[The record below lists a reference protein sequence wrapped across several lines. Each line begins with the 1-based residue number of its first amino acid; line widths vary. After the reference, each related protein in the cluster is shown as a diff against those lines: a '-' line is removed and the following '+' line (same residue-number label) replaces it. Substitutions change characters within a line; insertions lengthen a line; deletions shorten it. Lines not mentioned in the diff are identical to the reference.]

1 MKLQQPKTIIPS
13 PNFSAEEYAQVLGLL
28 KNAGSVV
35 RGIKLIQNPTPLGI
49 ASLLADV
56 ASEKLTDK
64 TVSENFID
72 YLRKNIRPATG
83 TGNVGPDKS
92 GTVIAEGGY
101 FRDPTQKDATAMRA
115 GQYAEG
121 GSIGPV
127 KLGYN
132 NVFPL
137 DPNAPTLT
145 FAEDRPVEKTEL
157 TPEEK
162 AELLAQIAAQ
172 QPAQQPA
179 EASALQ
185 KGIGTLETGATLAS
199 SGPAFL
205 AGLAN
210 LLGTLTP
217 PEARTMGIM
226 GMPQIQPGQYDRPAT
241 PDFREALDRYRS
253 TVEALTYMP
262 RTEEGQRQL
271 GAVGEFLEPLAYASE
286 QLGAG
291 TEFLTGSPLAG
302 EYAEE
307 FGLDLLSLGVG
318 KAIVFGAKA
327 KGRFGEKAREA
338 EKLAKDGKSDL
349 KINKQTGATRTSEN
363 KFIVA
368 TPFKGPRGLEL
379 KESLREGGETG
390 FIEKFYTGDYPK
402 NVVLEDFI
410 EFEDFF
416 EAYPEA
422 KNIPVLPVTEIPDV
436 GDWGFAVPAVQFDPL
451 KGVFYVKAQ
460 KNYGRVEGEPDIKL
474 DNAVFEDY
482 SYGSRGRTNFAFALQ
497 SYVNHKEGLVLPKGA
512 LTTDRDLPFAGETS
526 PEAARLKST
535 AYESRG
541 LEKRQ
546 GRLSRSALED
556 ELEMTFPALR
566 EELTMPEIYERR
578 RRALVRGVKTSDEGL
593 GDQYVEAIHDVYGFP
608 PPAGDTRALGVVE
621 DQLRSENLT
630 LPVEMGS
637 LVSDLPFNTNLGSFE
652 SKLLVNARNL
662 KQEKIGDPKSGK
674 SGPTS
679 GDRYAELLQ
688 KTSSA
693 EELELSGILSW
704 LRGRKGVTKAD
715 LVFELEKRSVPIRQ
729 LDTGKQKDQQLE
741 FRYGIAEENIPVLD
755 PRSKPQNTGTIEF
768 VTDPDRRFVDELG
781 REIDLPRRHGM
792 SKNNFGWVRHSQ
804 RAFED
809 DNGALR
815 RPTLV
820 IEEIQSDIHQKAK
833 SDQGTL
839 LQLRVNQLLRDGR
852 YLRDAFDE
860 KAYGSR
866 EVVAENYNDQVTKPA
881 AAQTIT
887 EGFKKFKEAFVER
900 SRQQGTRE
908 DVIQAGLEDIDN
920 DLRKAL
926 SQIDTDPNLQAVNA
940 LERGASPRELDSIL
954 PLYMLND
961 ASVSRGFFRDNFAVR
976 KIEQMRRAYPELS
989 DTTYKDIYDPRF
1001 EDAATSIKGTVFAPF
1016 RTQWHQMAIQA
1027 SWKEALEEDLGGLA
1041 LTTKKGS
1048 GQKAGKEHSQYDNE
1062 YLSHLKEIA
1071 KRFNLRIEAVDRAT
1085 NTGGLKLIQQ
1095 DQGNKPDIRY
1105 HYLYLDNPEADLDGL
1120 NEFLRTPIRTSGKP
1134 LAKAMGGG
1142 VESLAPVAR
1151 NMFRGYDDV
1160 RRGVGAYAPYTRR
1173 V

>member
-1 MKLQQPKTIIPS
+1 M
-13 PNFSAEEYAQVLGLL
+13 A
-28 KNAGSVV
+28 
-35 RGIKLIQNPTPLGI
+35 
-49 ASLLADV
+49 
-56 ASEKLTDK
+56 
-64 TVSENFID
+64 TV
-72 YLRKNIRPATG
+72 PAT
-83 TGNVGPDKS
+83 
-92 GTVIAEGGY
+92 
-101 FRDPTQKDATAMRA
+101 Q
-115 GQYAEG
+115 
-121 GSIGPV
+121 
-127 KLGYN
+127 LG
-132 NVFPL
+132 FL

-145 FAEDRPVEKTEL
+145 FAEDRPVEKTAL
-157 TPEEK
+157 TPEEQ
-162 AELLAQIAAQ
+162 AALLAQIA
-172 QPAQQPA
+172 AQQPA

-199 SGPAFL
+199 SGPAYL
-205 AGLAN
+205 VGLAN

-226 GMPQIQPGQYDRPAT
+226 GAPQIQPGQYDRPVT

-253 TVEALTYMP
+253 TVDALTYMP

-307 FGLDLLSLGVG
+307 FGLDLLGLGVG
-318 KAIVFGAKA
+318 KAMIFGAKA

-349 KINKQTGATRTSEN
+349 KINKKTGASRTTEN

-368 TPFKGPRGLEL
+368 TPFKGPRGLKMKKTL
-379 KESLREGGETG
+379 TEGDSTG
-390 FIEKFYTGDYPK
+390 FIEKFYMGDYTLGSFADMDK
-402 NVVLEDFI
+402 VVLEDFL
-410 EFEDFF
+410 EFDDFF

-422 KNIPVLPVTEIPDV
+422 KNIPVMPVRSIPELPGMRNAT
-436 GDWGFAVPAVQFDPL
+436 DWASSVPPVQFDPL
-451 KGVFYVKAQ
+451 TGVFYVKAL
-460 KNYGRVEGEPDIKL
+460 KNFGGEGDPDIQFP
-474 DNAVFEDY
+474 FEVYADGAE
-482 SYGSRGRTNFAFALQ
+482 YGSPASTNFAFALQ

-512 LTTDRDLPFAGETS
+512 LTTDRDVPFTGGIS

-535 AYESRG
+535 AFQRRG
-541 LEKRQ
+541 LEQRE
-546 GRLSRSALED
+546 GRLSRAGLEH
-556 ELEMTFPALR
+556 ELNLTLPALT
-566 EELTMPEIYERR
+566 EELTMPEIYKRR
-578 RRALVRGVKTSDEGL
+578 QQAIESGVRTSEEGF
-593 GDQYVEAIHDVYGFP
+593 GDKYVNAVQDLYGFP
-608 PPAGDTRALGVVE
+608 PPAGDTRALGFVE

-630 LPVEMGS
+630 LPLEMGR

-662 KQEKIGDPKSGK
+662 KQEKIGDPKKDEKGK
-674 SGPTS
+674 SSGPTS

-693 EELELSGILSW
+693 EELELSNILSW
-704 LRGRKGVTKAD
+704 LRGRRGVTKAD

-729 LDTGKQKDQQLE
+729 LDTGRSKNEQLK
-741 FRYGIAEENIPVLD
+741 FRYGIAEKDKPVLD
-755 PRSKPQNTGTIEF
+755 PRSEPQNTGTIEF
-768 VTDPDRRFVDELG
+768 VTNPDRRFVEELG
-781 REIDLPRRHGM
+781 REVDLPKGHGM
-792 SKNNFGWVRHSQ
+792 SKNNFGWLRHSQ

-815 RPTLV
+815 GPTFV

-833 SDQGTL
+833 ANQGKV

-852 YLRDAFDE
+852 YLRNESGDTAP

-887 EGFKKFKEAFVER
+887 EAFKKFKEAFVER

-908 DVIQAGLEDIDN
+908 DVIQSGLEDIDN

-926 SQIDTDPNLQAVNA
+926 SQINTDPELQAVNA
-940 LERGASPRELDSIL
+940 LERGVSPRQLDFIL
-954 PLYMLND
+954 PSYMIND
-961 ASVSRGFFRDNFAVR
+961 ASLSRKFFTDDFGVR
-976 KIEQMRRAYPELS
+976 KVEQMRRAYPELS
-989 DTTYKDIYDPRF
+989 DRTYQDIYDPRF
-1001 EDAATSIKGTVFAPF
+1001 KDEATGVKGTAFAPF
-1016 RTQWHQMAIQA
+1016 RTQWHKMAIQA
-1027 SWKEALEEDLGGLA
+1027 ALKEALEEELGGLA

-1071 KRFNLRIEAVDRAT
+1071 RRFNLRIEPVDRAT

-1095 DQGNKPDIRY
+1095 NEKGLFGQVRNKKPDIRY

-1120 NEFLRTPIRTSGKP
+1120 QEFLRTPIRTSGKP

-1142 VESLAPVAR
+1142 VASMAPVAT
-1151 NMFRGYDDV
+1151 NMFRGDDDV
-1160 RRGVGAYAPYTRR
+1160 RRCVGSYAPLIRR
-1173 V
+1173 A

>member
-1 MKLQQPKTIIPS
+1 
-13 PNFSAEEYAQVLGLL
+13 
-28 KNAGSVV
+28 
-35 RGIKLIQNPTPLGI
+35 
-49 ASLLADV
+49 
-56 ASEKLTDK
+56 
-64 TVSENFID
+64 
-72 YLRKNIRPATG
+72 
-83 TGNVGPDKS
+83 
-92 GTVIAEGGY
+92 
-101 FRDPTQKDATAMRA
+101 
-115 GQYAEG
+115 
-121 GSIGPV
+121 
-127 KLGYN
+127 
-132 NVFPL
+132 
-137 DPNAPTLT
+137 
-145 FAEDRPVEKTEL
+145 
-157 TPEEK
+157 
-162 AELLAQIAAQ
+162 
-172 QPAQQPA
+172 
-179 EASALQ
+179 
-185 KGIGTLETGATLAS
+185 
-199 SGPAFL
+199 
-205 AGLAN
+205 
-210 LLGTLTP
+210 LGTLTP

-307 FGLDLLSLGVG
+307 FGLDLLGLGVG

-327 KGRFGEKAREA
+327 KGRFGEKVREA
-338 EKLAKDGKSDL
+338 EELAKQGKSDL
-349 KINKQTGATRTSEN
+349 KINKQTGASRTTEN

-368 TPFKGPRGLEL
+368 TPFKGPAGLKV
-379 KESLREGGETG
+379 KESLTEGGPTG
-390 FIEKFYTGDYPK
+390 FIEKFYMGDYTLGSFADMDK
-402 NVVLEDFI
+402 VVLEDFI
-410 EFEDFF
+410 EFDDFF

-422 KNIPVLPVTEIPDV
+422 KNIPVMPVSSIPEMPGMRDAT
-436 GDWGFAVPAVQFDPL
+436 DWDYSAPPVQFDPL
-451 KGVFYVKAQ
+451 TGVFYVKAQ
-460 KNYGRVEGEPDIKL
+460 KNYGRAEGDPDIK
-474 DNAVFEDY
+474 F
-482 SYGSRGRTNFAFALQ
+482 SYDVYDDTASSGRRASTNFAFALQ

-512 LTTDRDLPFAGETS
+512 LTTDRDSPFAGLTS
-526 PEAARLKST
+526 LEAARLKAKT
-535 AYESRG
+535 YESRG

-556 ELEMTFPALR
+556 ELEMALPALR

-578 RRALVRGVKTSDEGL
+578 KRALERGVRTSDEGL
-593 GDQYVEAIHDVYGFP
+593 GDQYVDAIQDVYGFP
-608 PPAGDTRALGVVE
+608 PPAGDTRALGAVE

-630 LPVEMGS
+630 LPVDMGS

-729 LDTGKQKDQQLE
+729 LDTGKSKNQQLE
-741 FRYGIAEENIPVLD
+741 FKYGIAEENIPVLD

-781 REIDLPRRHGM
+781 GEVNLPSGHGM
-792 SKNNFGWVRHSQ
+792 SKNNFGWLRHSQ

-820 IEEIQSDIHQKAK
+820 IEEIQSDVHQKAK
-833 SDQGTL
+833 ANQGTL
-839 LQLRVNQLLRDGR
+839 LQLRVNQLLRDGG
-852 YLRDAFDE
+852 YLRHENGYTAP
-860 KAYGSR
+860 KRYGSR
-866 EVVAENYNDQVTKPA
+866 EVVVENYNDQVTKPA
-881 AAQTIT
+881 AAQTIA

-908 DVIQAGLEDIDN
+908 AVIQSGLEDIDN

-926 SQIDTDPNLQAVNA
+926 SQIDTDPDLQAVNT
-940 LERGASPRELDSIL
+940 LERGASPRELDFIL
-954 PLYMLND
+954 PSYMLND
-961 ASVSRGFFRDNFAVR
+961 ASVSRGFFRDDFAVR

-1001 EDAATSIKGTVFAPF
+1001 EDAATAIKGTAFAPF
-1016 RTQWHQMAIQA
+1016 RTQWHKMAIQA
-1027 SWKEALEEDLGGLA
+1027 ALKEALEEDLGGLA

-1048 GQKAGKEHSQYDNE
+1048 GQKAGREHSQYDNE

-1071 KRFNLRIEAVDRAT
+1071 KRFNLRLEAVDRAT

-1120 NEFLRTPIRTSGKP
+1120 EEFLRTPIRTSGKP

-1142 VESLAPVAR
+1142 VGSMVPVAR
-1151 NMFRGYDDV
+1151 NMFQGYDIQ
-1160 RRGVGAYAPYTRR
+1160 RGVGAYAPYTRR
-1173 V
+1173 A

>member
-1 MKLQQPKTIIPS
+1 M
-13 PNFSAEEYAQVLGLL
+13 A
-28 KNAGSVV
+28 
-35 RGIKLIQNPTPLGI
+35 
-49 ASLLADV
+49 
-56 ASEKLTDK
+56 
-64 TVSENFID
+64 TV
-72 YLRKNIRPATG
+72 PAT
-83 TGNVGPDKS
+83 
-92 GTVIAEGGY
+92 
-101 FRDPTQKDATAMRA
+101 QL
-115 GQYAEG
+115 
-121 GSIGPV
+121 GSLYV
-127 KLGYN
+127 
-132 NVFPL
+132 
-137 DPNAPTLT
+137 DAPTLT

-157 TPEEK
+157 TPEEQ
-162 AELLAQIAAQ
+162 AALLAQIA
-172 QPAQQPA
+172 AQQPA

-199 SGPAFL
+199 SGPAYL

-217 PEARTMGIM
+217 QDARAMGIM
-226 GMPQIQPGQYDRPAT
+226 GIPQIPQGELDSSK

-307 FGLDLLSLGVG
+307 FGLDLLGLGVG

-327 KGRFGEKAREA
+327 KGRFGEKVREA

-349 KINKQTGATRTSEN
+349 KINRQTGASRTTEN
-363 KFIVA
+363 KFIVP
-368 TPFKGPRGLEL
+368 TPFKGARGLKL
-379 KESLREGGETG
+379 KESLREGGPTG
-390 FIEKFYTGDYPK
+390 FIEKFYMGDYPE

-410 EFEDFF
+410 EFDDFF

-422 KNIPVLPVTEIPDV
+422 KKIPVLPVTEIPDV
-436 GDWGFAVPAVQFDPL
+436 GDWGFMAPAVQFDPL

-460 KNYGRVEGEPDIKL
+460 RNYGRAEGEPEIELND
-474 DNAVFEDY
+474 AVFEDY
-482 SYGSRGRTNFAFALQ
+482 SYGSRGSTNFAFALQ

-512 LTTDRDLPFAGETS
+512 LTTDRDIPFAGEIS
-526 PEAARLKST
+526 PEATTFSKLAEDR
-535 AYESRG
+535 SR
-541 LEKRQ
+541 KQ
-546 GRLSRSALED
+546 KKAGRLSASELDDQLALTVPT
-556 ELEMTFPALR
+556 LF

-578 RRALVRGVKTSDEGL
+578 RRALERGVRTSDEGL
-593 GDQYVEAIHDVYGFP
+593 GDQYVDAIQDVYGFP

-630 LPVEMGS
+630 LPIEMGS

-729 LDTGKQKDQQLE
+729 LDTGKSKNEQLE
-741 FRYGIAEENIPVLD
+741 FKYGIAEEDRPVLD
-755 PRSKPQNTGTIEF
+755 PRSEPKNTGTIEF

-815 RPTLV
+815 QPTLV

-852 YLRDAFDE
+852 YLRNESGYTAPKE
-860 KAYGSR
+860 YGSR

-881 AAQTIT
+881 AAQTIA
-887 EGFKKFKEAFVER
+887 EGFRKFKEAFVER

-908 DVIQAGLEDIDN
+908 DVIQSGLEDIDN

-926 SQIDTDPNLQAVNA
+926 SQIDTDPDLQAVNA
-940 LERGASPRELDSIL
+940 LERGASPRELDFIL
-954 PLYMLND
+954 PSYMLND
-961 ASVSRGFFRDNFAVR
+961 ASVSRRFFRDDFAVR

-1001 EDAATSIKGTVFAPF
+1001 EDAATGIKGTPFAPF
-1016 RTQWHQMAIQA
+1016 RTQWHKMAIQA
-1027 SWKEALEEDLGGLA
+1027 ALKEALEEDLGGLA

-1071 KRFNLRIEAVDRAT
+1071 KRFNLRLESVDRAT

-1120 NEFLRTPIRTSGKP
+1120 QEFLRTPIRTSGKP
-1134 LAKAMGGG
+1134 LAKALGGG
-1142 VESLAPVAR
+1142 VGSMAPVAR
-1151 NMFRGYDDV
+1151 NMFRGYDI

-1173 V
+1173 A